1 MAGETDRGKG
11 NEAGKEQS
19 TMSQPGR
26 NVLIVGGARGIGRVA
41 VDLLIARGDQLLV
54 IDRDGAELGMRQTEW
69 GGKVKTFRMDMTNR
83 EDVRS
88 ALDWVKSQVS
98 SLDSVVVTAGV
109 LSTYPVEYLPDEVI
123 DRVLEVN
130 LVSQIRFVRDA
141 IPLIRQGGRIV
152 TVSSV
157 SACVG
162 IPMESVY
169 AASKAGLELFFE
181 SMNIELAYKDIR
193 CVIVQPGN
201 VNTGFNETGNDYKPV
216 GNPYIDDL
224 YKKIVTKTNSR
235 FGIPPAIAA
244 RAIVEA
250 IHNDRLPI
258 CIVVGGNANKAHWAK
273 RLLGRD
279 LAQQVLKRVM
289 GIR

>member
-1 MAGETDRGKG
+1 
-11 NEAGKEQS
+11 
-19 TMSQPGR
+19 MSQPGKS
-26 NVLIVGGARGIGRVA
+26 VLIVGGARGIGRTA

-54 IDRDGAELGMRQTEW
+54 VDRDGAELGMRQTEW
-69 GGKVKTFRMDMTNR
+69 GGKAKTFRMDMTNR
-83 EDVRS
+83 DEVRS
-88 ALDWVKSQVS
+88 TLDWLKSQAS
-98 SLDSVVVTAGV
+98 FLDSVVLTAGV
-109 LSTYPVEYLPDEVI
+109 HSTYPVEYVPDEVI
-123 DRVLEVN
+123 DRVFEVN
-130 LVSQIRFVRDA
+130 LVSQIRFIRDV
-141 IPLIRQGGRIV
+141 IPFIRQGGRII

-181 SMNIELAYKDIR
+181 SMNIELSYKNIR

-224 YKKIVTKTNSR
+224 YTKIVAKTNSR
-235 FGIPPAIAA
+235 FGIPPAMVA
-244 RAIVEA
+244 RAIVES
-250 IHNDRLPI
+250 IHRDRPPI
-258 CIVVGGNANKAHWAK
+258 CVVVGGNAIKAHWAK

-289 GIR
+289 GIS

>member
-1 MAGETDRGKG
+1 
-11 NEAGKEQS
+11 
-19 TMSQPGR
+19 MSQPGK
-26 NVLIVGGARGIGRVA
+26 NVLIVGGARGIGRIA
-41 VDLLIARGDQLLV
+41 AELLIARGDRLLV
-54 IDRDGAELGMRQTEW
+54 VDRDEGELGKRRTEW
-69 GGKVKTFRMDMTNR
+69 GDRGKTFRMDLTNR
-83 EDVRS
+83 DEVRR
-88 ALDWVKSQVS
+88 ALDWVRSQGTL
-98 SLDSVVVTAGV
+98 LDSVVVTAGV
-109 LSTYPVEYLPDEVI
+109 HSTYPVEYLPDEVI

-141 IPLIRQGGRIV
+141 IPLIRKGGRII

-169 AASKAGLELFFE
+169 AASKAGLEMFFE
-181 SMNIELAYKDIR
+181 SMNIELAYKNIR

-201 VNTGFNETGNDYKPV
+201 VNTGFNEKGNDYKPV

-224 YKKIVTKTNSR
+224 YRKIVTKTNSR
-235 FGIPPAIAA
+235 FGIPPAKVA
-244 RAIVEA
+244 RAIVES
-250 IHNDRLPI
+250 IQCDRPPL
-258 CIVVGGNANKAHWAK
+258 CVVVGGNAIKAHWAK

-289 GIR
+289 GI